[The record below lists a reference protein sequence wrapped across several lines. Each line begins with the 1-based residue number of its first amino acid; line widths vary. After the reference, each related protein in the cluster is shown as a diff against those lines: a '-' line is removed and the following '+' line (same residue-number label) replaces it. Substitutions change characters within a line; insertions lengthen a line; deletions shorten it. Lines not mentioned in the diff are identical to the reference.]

1 MTLASQTI
9 RPKAIRP
16 KGLTQRLAILFG
28 LLVLLLLGV
37 AAAYIDFS
45 WHVVKREKLAD
56 LRNLVE
62 LGAVSSEMFLQRY
75 SERAS
80 ILAEDVTLHGG
91 AQHPAALRARL
102 LRHQAADPNLA
113 GVYAF
118 RADGSLIASTTEE
131 TAPAPAHR
139 VLVIDGSLSMI
150 CAKRRRNSGSSSTM
164 TIEMGPS
171 LIAVPYDIG
180 QRR

>member
-1 MTLASQTI
+1 MTLASQT
-9 RPKAIRP
+9 IRP

-45 WHVVKREKLAD
+45 WHAVKRERLAD

-91 AQHPAALRARL
+91 AQHPR
-102 LRHQAADPNLA
+102 LRH
-113 GVYAF
+113 
-118 RADGSLIASTTEE
+118 
-131 TAPAPAHR
+131 
-139 VLVIDGSLSMI
+139 
-150 CAKRRRNSGSSSTM
+150 
-164 TIEMGPS
+164 
-171 LIAVPYDIG
+171 
-180 QRR
+180 